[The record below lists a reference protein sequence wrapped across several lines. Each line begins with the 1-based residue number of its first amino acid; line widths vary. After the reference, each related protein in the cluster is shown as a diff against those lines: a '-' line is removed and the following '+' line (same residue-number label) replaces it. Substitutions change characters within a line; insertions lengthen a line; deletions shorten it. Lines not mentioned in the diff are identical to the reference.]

1 MIALAPIF
9 SNAGKHTY
17 SQSMPMSN
25 AKKIMAIFILF
36 ACHEDVGIR
45 MPNEMT
51 QSREADIAPCS

>member
-36 ACHEDVGIR
+36 ACHEDVAYEVAVYSLR
-45 MPNEMT
+45 WYDVK
-51 QSREADIAPCS
+51 SDS